1 LDKALVSGSNVD
13 VYVLDTGIVIDLEDF
28 GVPSSFASDFTGEQ
42 NHGDY
47 VNATT
52 LSTPEASPVFKEPL
66 VIQGTPEAQFGR
78 SIALS
83 GDGSI
88 LAVGAPSFDNEFGSE
103 EGRVSLYQ
111 LEGNSANFIF
121 DFSGAQ
127 DFELGKCCPCPE
139 AVHQY
144 WPSVVRTLMFIRL
157 VNSWTVAA
165 NPLVVEFDL

>member
-103 EGRVSLYQ
+103 EGRVKSV
-111 LEGNSANFIF
+111 SAGGQFGEF
-121 DFSGAQ
+121 
-127 DFELGKCCPCPE
+127 
-139 AVHQY
+139 H
-144 WPSVVRTLMFIRL
+144 IRL
-157 VNSWTVAA
+157 LWSSRLRVGQVLSMSRSSPPVLAIGGA
-165 NPLVVEFDL
+165 NVDVYPISQFLDGCC